1 MAPGPFAIIHG
12 LTWETSGRT
21 CGAQGAGLGFAEDGW
36 KCSCPW
42 QLPGQPGRGEQ
53 RGMMGGGQPGCRV
66 FLLSECS
73 KAESLC
79 VLEDQFAE
87 LLSECSAFEALP
99 SLCPYVPFFLCKW
112 KGFFPPQIQSVVSMC
127 SLSCFCLWWEN
138 RGGRLS

>member
-1 MAPGPFAIIHG
+1 
-12 LTWETSGRT
+12 
-21 CGAQGAGLGFAEDGW
+21 
-36 KCSCPW
+36 
-42 QLPGQPGRGEQ
+42 
-53 RGMMGGGQPGCRV
+53 MMGGGQPGCRV